1 MERGT
6 HWIMKNCP
14 DCGSELSSADLFCPS
29 CKKRVKPP
37 FTIRQFLWE
46 NFRFFTMIGITATM
60 ISLIPNMGTRILG
73 PSWITDPDSILPL
86 FLSIIIFFGAMFL
99 AICFLVIFSL
109 VFEGR
114 DTENAQ
120 KKIALQSRTLIT
132 WYGGDS
138 QRSILLL
145 CLVPMWVGLTL
156 FFILLMP
163 LIPNQ
168 YSWLFAAVIGLTCIP
183 LVIFSF
189 LGWNIGKKIIR
200 IIPGMDKFPRLGTVV
215 SALLLIGCI
224 VLVPLAISQFSGTAD
239 TSFENIR
246 IRADQQYFS
255 PSVSSAQGLRLEI
268 TNVSGRDL
276 RESRHTWSADYGYFV
291 RVMPT
296 TSEVIILG
304 NPVYDDTSRDI
315 YWTYAGNDPHQ
326 NKKPVTIDLHLYPL
340 QGNEEIARSSLYLT
354 WYTNEI
360 AYVNTSFEAPL

>member
-1 MERGT
+1 
-6 HWIMKNCP
+6 
-14 DCGSELSSADLFCPS
+14 
-29 CKKRVKPP
+29 
-37 FTIRQFLWE
+37 
-46 NFRFFTMIGITATM
+46 M

-73 PSWITDPDSILPL
+73 ASWITDPDSVLPL
-86 FLSIIIFFGAMFL
+86 FLSIIIFFGAVFL
-99 AICFLVIFSL
+99 TICFLVIFSL

-114 DTENAQ
+114 DTENVQ
-120 KKIALQSRTLIT
+120 KKITLRNRTLIT
-132 WYGGDS
+132 WYEGDL

-189 LGWNIGKKIIR
+189 LGWNIGRKIIR
-200 IIPGMDKFPRLGTVV
+200 TIPGMKKFPRLGTAVF
-215 SALLLIGCI
+215 ALLVIGFI
-224 VLVPLAISQFSGTAD
+224 VLVPLAISRFSGTAD
-239 TSFENIR
+239 TFSENIR

-255 PSVSSAQGLRLEI
+255 PSLSSAKGLRLEI

-276 RESRHTWSADYGYFV
+276 RESRHTWSADYGYFI

-315 YWTYAGNDPHQ
+315 YWTYPENDLQQ
-326 NKKPVTIDLHLYPL
+326 NKKPVKIDLHLYPL
-340 QGNEEIARSSLYLT
+340 QGDEEIARSSLFLT
-354 WYTNEI
+354 WYNNDI
-360 AYVNTSFEAPL
+360 VYVNTSPGSPG

>member
-1 MERGT
+1 
-6 HWIMKNCP
+6 MKNCP

-29 CKKRVKPP
+29 CKKALKNS
-37 FTIRQFLWE
+37 FTIRNFLWE

-73 PSWITDPDSILPL
+73 TSWITDPDSVLPL

-99 AICFLVIFSL
+99 TICFFVIFSL

-114 DTENAQ
+114 DAENVQ
-120 KKIALQSRTLIT
+120 KKIALRSRTLIT

-138 QRSILLL
+138 QRSILLFV
-145 CLVPMWVGLTL
+145 LVPMWVGLTL
-156 FFILLMP
+156 FFTLLMP
-163 LIPNQ
+163 LIPNN

-189 LGWNIGKKIIR
+189 LGWNIGKKIIG
-200 IIPGMDKFPRLGTVV
+200 IIPGMKKFPRLGTVV
-215 SALLLIGCI
+215 FALLLIGFI
-224 VLVPLAISQFSGTAD
+224 VLVPLAISQFSGIAD
-239 TSFENIR
+239 TSSGDIR

-255 PSVSSAQGLRLEI
+255 PSVSSAKGLRLEI
-268 TNVSGRDL
+268 TNVSGREL
-276 RESRHTWSADYGYFV
+276 LAGRHTWSADYGYFI

-315 YWTYAGNDPHQ
+315 YWTYLENDPHQ
-326 NKKPVTIDLHLYPL
+326 NKKPVKIDLHLYPL
-340 QGNEEIARSSLYLT
+340 QGDEEIARSSLYLT
-354 WYTNEI
+354 WYNNDI
-360 AYVNTSFEAPL
+360 VYVNTSSGSPG